1 MTHRRSRASHH
12 QPTTSAEAEGKS
24 RHTTSPNQGK
34 PPPPNQ
40 QEQEEP
46 KHSTCAWQKWTRVE
60 NKNEDKAG
68 RHRSTLPSQNPR
80 DDPFRAEPEPNT
92 RASHL
97 GTERKTYIGPS
108 RSGTEKYTRQITGPI
123 NIPKSPFGL
132 ERNHYKPISLSGT
145 EQVNIYT
152 TQMPHQSIQ

>member
-1 MTHRRSRASHH
+1 MYENQQGFINPIAATNDSHEGPLTADNQKHEDANWDTTAIAIQAVTLQQIPIMEDTANYPSKKSPIDPTKIIKDQPQRPHIMTHRRNRASHH

-46 KHSTCAWQKWTRVE
+46 KHSTCTWQKWTRVE

-68 RHRSTLPSQNPR
+68 RQ
-80 DDPFRAEPEPNT
+80 
-92 RASHL
+92 
-97 GTERKTYIGPS
+97 
-108 RSGTEKYTRQITGPI
+108 
-123 NIPKSPFGL
+123 
-132 ERNHYKPISLSGT
+132 
-145 EQVNIYT
+145 
-152 TQMPHQSIQ
+152 